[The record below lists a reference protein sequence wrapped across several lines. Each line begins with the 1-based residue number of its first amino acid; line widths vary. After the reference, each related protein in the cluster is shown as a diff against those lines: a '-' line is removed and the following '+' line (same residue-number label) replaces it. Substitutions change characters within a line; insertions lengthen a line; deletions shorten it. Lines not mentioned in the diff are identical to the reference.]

1 MKKTLLFLKKEILE
15 LLPPTIFFFLVFQVM
30 SFARGLLVKE
40 YDLTL
45 SSTTSAFI
53 GAIIV
58 GKSILI
64 VDALPMLKW
73 FHQKR
78 LIYTVLWRIFFYLLI
93 VVIFQFLETLIPL
106 ISKYGS
112 ISSAI
117 DHIFEEIRWDH
128 FFAIHV
134 ILLLFIIIYALITAV
149 VETIGRKEFIKIFF
163 GKNDKVGSS
172 TINKE

>member
-1 MKKTLLFLKKEILE
+1 MKKTLLFLKKEFLE
-15 LLPPTIFFFLVFQVM
+15 LLPPTIFFFLIFQVM
-30 SFARGLLVKE
+30 TFARSLLAKE
-40 YDLTL
+40 YGITL
-45 SSTTSAFI
+45 ASATSDFI

-93 VVIFQFLETLIPL
+93 VVLFEFIEGLIPL

-112 ISSAI
+112 VSSALTYG
-117 DHIFEEIRWDH
+117 FREIRWDH
-128 FFAIHV
+128 FFAIHL
-134 ILLLFIIIYALITAV
+134 ILLLFIIIYTLITAV
-149 VETIGRKEFIKIFF
+149 IEAVGRKEFLKIFF
-163 GKNDKVGSS
+163 GEKIKSNSKSY
-172 TINKE
+172 